1 MSATPLQFLELLVG
15 YVVCGIV
22 ALFGLILVWKIANND
37 IDLSHLL
44 ADDDGQASTSRFQL
58 IIFTFVVG
66 LSFFLV
72 VVSNVKIRQYGA
84 GGTAGGGLP
93 DVPSGVL
100 ALLGIS
106 ASSYLVSRGISAS
119 QNGDS
124 GGSNTTT
131 DKKEE
136 KKP

>member
-1 MSATPLQFLELLVG
+1 MASLQFLELLVG
-15 YVVCGIV
+15 YVVCVIV

-72 VVSNVKIRQYGA
+72 VVSNVKIRQYG
-84 GGTAGGGLP
+84 GGGGAGGGLP
-93 DVPSGVL
+93 EVPSGVL

-119 QNGDS
+119 QDGNGS
-124 GGSNTTT
+124 GDAAPEKKE
-131 DKKEE
+131 DKKG
-136 KKP
+136 